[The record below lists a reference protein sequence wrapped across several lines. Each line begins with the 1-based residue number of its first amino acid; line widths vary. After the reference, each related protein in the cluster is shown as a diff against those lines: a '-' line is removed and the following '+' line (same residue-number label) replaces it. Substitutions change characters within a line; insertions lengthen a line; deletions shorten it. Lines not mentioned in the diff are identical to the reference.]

1 LVEILHNRRKM
12 IRELPRKRR
21 LLMLISPL
29 VFIGLVDAVRAYR
42 NGDIPELIVVSAI
55 FFVIVFLLQV
65 GWDLLKYR

>member
-1 LVEILHNRRKM
+1 MVELFHNGRKM

-55 FFVIVFLLQV
+55 FFVIVPLLQV